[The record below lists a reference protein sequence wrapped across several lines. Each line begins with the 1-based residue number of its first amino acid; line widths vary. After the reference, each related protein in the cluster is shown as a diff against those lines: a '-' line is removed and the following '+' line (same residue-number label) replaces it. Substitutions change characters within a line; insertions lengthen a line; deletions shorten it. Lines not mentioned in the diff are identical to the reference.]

1 MIRIVEIHGVEG
13 DDSYLVGYYLDRV
26 IGPSLE
32 DLEVVK
38 GYEGLPYPANDE
50 VSQDMLV

>member
-13 DDSYLVGYYLDRV
+13 DDSNLVGYHLGRV
-26 IGPSLE
+26 ISPSLE

-38 GYEGLPYPANDE
+38 WYEGLPYPANDE
-50 VSQDMLV
+50 VSKERLV